1 MGRRALC
8 QKHFE
13 TLRPICS
20 SILKILCQL
29 LQTTPD
35 TITDTALVYALRC
48 GDLTHTHTQ
57 IIPGINSLCLFL
69 WQLHHSG
76 IDLLLKLFFLQNHLR
91 CLRLQQHRIFNA
103 ILAIQRILCFITIHL
118 SLIRSLRTFSC
129 SNSLHYFLC
138 HIYKKVCCINI
149 RIKFPKVNFLHYVP
163 PFRFTGD

>member
-1 MGRRALC
+1 MGRKTLC

-57 IIPGINSLCLFL
+57 IIPGIDPLGLFVR
-69 WQLHHSG
+69 QLHH
-76 IDLLLKLFFLQNHLR
+76 
-91 CLRLQQHRIFNA
+91 
-103 ILAIQRILCFITIHL
+103 
-118 SLIRSLRTFSC
+118 RS
-129 SNSLHYFLC
+129 
-138 HIYKKVCCINI
+138 I
-149 RIKFPKVNFLHYVP
+149 
-163 PFRFTGD
+163 